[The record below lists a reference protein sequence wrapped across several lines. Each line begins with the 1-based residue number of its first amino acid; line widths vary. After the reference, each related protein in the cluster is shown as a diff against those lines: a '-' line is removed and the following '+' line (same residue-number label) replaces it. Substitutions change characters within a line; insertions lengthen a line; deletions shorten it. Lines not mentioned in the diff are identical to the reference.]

1 MPKPR
6 RKENKGLPARWR
18 YNHGAYSYRVPPG
31 QEAQWDGKREF
42 KLGRTLPE
50 AYANWAKRI
59 QTQGEV
65 RTIGDLLDEY
75 ALRVI
80 PTKKPKTRESNKHAL
95 KPLRLVFERMSI
107 LDIKPRHVYQYAEAR
122 STKQRNDEG
131 RLTGGRTAALREVE
145 VLSHSFTKAVE
156 WGLLDKH
163 PFKNEVRLKGVAPRT
178 RYVEDWE
185 IVECLSLESR
195 RKRGSVLAIQG
206 YIRLKLLTGL
216 RGIDLLRLRLDDL
229 RDDGIHVQPS
239 KTETTTAKKLIFDW
253 TPERRAAVAMCKEA
267 RPVPTSEWL
276 FCNRDGACYVDA
288 ETDDPPGWKS
298 MWQRFMARVLAET
311 EVKVPFT
318 AHDLRAKAG
327 SDADSLERA
336 RQLLGHADAA
346 ITARVYRRRPERI
359 A

>member
-1 MPKPR
+1 MVR

-18 YNHGAYSYRVPPG
+18 YKHGAYYYRVPPG
-31 QEAQWDGKREF
+31 QEQQWDGKHDFR
-42 KLGRTLPE
+42 LGSTLPE
-50 AYANWAKRI
+50 AYAAWAKRI

-80 PTKKPKTRESNKHAL
+80 PTKKPKTRASNEHAL

-107 LDIKPRHVYQYAEAR
+107 LDLKPRHVYQYAEAR
-122 STKQRNDEG
+122 SVKHKTDEG
-131 RLTGGRTAALREVE
+131 RITGGRTAALREVE
-145 VLSHSFTKAVE
+145 VLSHAFTKAVE

-163 PFKNEVRLKGVAPRT
+163 PFKNEVRLQGAKPRS

-185 IVECLSLESR
+185 IVECLGLDSK
-195 RKRGSVLAIQG
+195 RKRGSVFAIQA

-216 RGIDLLRLRLDDL
+216 RGSDLLRLRLDDL

-239 KTETTTAKKLIFDW
+239 KTEGSTGKKMIFAW
-253 TPERRAAVAMCKEA
+253 TPERRAAVALCLAA
-267 RPVPTSEWL
+267 RPVQSSKWL
-276 FCNRDGACYVDA
+276 FCNRDGDGYVDG
-288 ETDDPPGWKS
+288 ETDESPGWKS

-311 EVKVPFT
+311 KVEVPFT

-327 SDADSLERA
+327 SDAESLERA

-346 ITARVYRRRPERI
+346 ITARVYRRKPERI